1 MTPGAAGHWHHGTTM
16 ISELNN
22 SQRLMILAWPIATAP
37 RCDSRRSSLRLPGQS
52 GVIRTV
58 ATQAANSSCKKRR
71 NSSSVSLSFIPA
83 RFLTGYKVQHYFT
96 SCMASVASLD
106 KRKHDKRKVVRSKPD
121 EEILFFIISSSCLRV
136 SGTVATRI

>member
-22 SQRLMILAWPIATAP
+22 SQRLSWHGRSRPRPVVTLA
-37 RCDSRRSSLRLPGQS
+37 SSLRLPGQS

-96 SCMASVASLD
+96 TCMASVALLD